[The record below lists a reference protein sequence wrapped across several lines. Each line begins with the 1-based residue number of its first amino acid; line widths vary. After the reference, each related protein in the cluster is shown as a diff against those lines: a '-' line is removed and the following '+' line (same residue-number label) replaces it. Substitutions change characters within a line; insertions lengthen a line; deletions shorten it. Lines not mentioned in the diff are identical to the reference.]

1 MIGCLR
7 VGDKQMPH
15 ISKADPTKDDIRLLY
30 ETVRIA
36 HQAKLEGSHPF
47 GALLANKDGNILLEQ
62 GNAYE
67 EGGPAMHA
75 EAALMFKA
83 GKLYT
88 PQFLSECTLYSSAEP
103 CVMCTGAMYW
113 TNVRRLVFGIS
124 EAQLLDLTGSD
135 EQNPTF
141 ALPSHKVLSH
151 GQKDIEIVGP
161 VTDEKLISAILAD
174 HKSFWNK

>member
-1 MIGCLR
+1 
-7 VGDKQMPH
+7 MPR
-15 ISKADPTKDDIRLLY
+15 ITKIKPTEDDIRLLG

-47 GALLANKDGNILLEQ
+47 GALLADKDGNILLEQ
-62 GNAYE
+62 GNAHN

-75 EAALMFKA
+75 EIALMLKA

-88 PQFLSECTLYSSAEP
+88 PEFLSECTLYSTAEP
-103 CVMCTGAMYW
+103 CVMCTGSMYW
-113 TNVRRLVFGIS
+113 TNVKRLVFGIS
-124 EAQLLDLTGSD
+124 EEHLLSLTGSD

-141 ALPSHKVLSH
+141 NLPADKVLEH

-161 VTDEKLISAILAD
+161 VTDAKLIEAIVAD
-174 HKSFWNK
+174 HLSFWNR